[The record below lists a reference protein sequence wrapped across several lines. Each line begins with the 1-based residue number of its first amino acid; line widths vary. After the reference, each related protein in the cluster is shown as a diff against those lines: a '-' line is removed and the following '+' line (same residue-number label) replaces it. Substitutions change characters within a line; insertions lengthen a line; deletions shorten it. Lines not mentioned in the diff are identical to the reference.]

1 MNKFFR
7 LVSMFAIAGV
17 TFAYTS
23 CTDYSEDINKVDNRV
38 DNVEGRLTTVE
49 GQVKNLETT
58 TTQLKD
64 AQAKT
69 AAAVTTLETTL
80 KELQT
85 KHDKDIKDL
94 QKAYADA
101 DAALKTEIQGK
112 IDALE
117 KAHNDEVKKINAAIK
132 ALQDDVTAL
141 QEKAAA
147 VEALLPTL
155 ATKKELEEA
164 SKKTAD
170 AIAEVNKT
178 IGALQGDLEIA
189 QKNITALQGKVTTL
203 EEDVAGLKTAVENAQ
218 KAADDA
224 QTAADKAQDTA
235 DKALGEI
242 DALKK
247 ALGAYAKEGALESKI
262 AALEKMDSTLQADKF
277 DTEKFG
283 TYFAKELK
291 DVIGAYAEKGAL
303 EAKLDALDGKD
314 EDLQDQINK
323 LDAKVEQ
330 YNTALNERITE
341 LDEKVEQYNTELNAR
356 IDAVLGIIAGRLSSI
371 AFIPQYYVDGV
382 PAILFETIAYDPM
395 DGDKAG
401 EDKAPVY
408 HACSTSVG
416 NHQVRNTSYYANLYS
431 SFTSA
436 AATAKYRLNPR
447 SIDFASYVGGFSF
460 VGEKADYVHTRA
472 VAPAA
477 PVSIYGTPTCDPET
491 GYASFTVVKNEKIN
505 TDTNYDKN
513 LDVIALKA
521 VLPETVLTDKEIAE
535 KAPVEVYSEYVH
547 VNEVA
552 ITASD
557 VRIADDAKLQNK
569 DIATGYAYAG
579 GEATLDNKHEYKIK
593 VSDAQAQ
600 APVYKMPYNK
610 PFDLSKLV
618 NTCVNVEV
626 DDHCDF
632 TSIDHKV
639 LDLNKYGLHYRYSV
653 AKTEYKLDGDQTQTD
668 QQTIIKNVNDEEYST
683 DGLFEVITRE
693 SNPGVGYNQEAI
705 GRTPIVRI
713 DLMHGDEI
721 VTHAFVKLLITVVK
735 SDVDFTVEAE
745 ETTKEL
751 ICDLKVN
758 RVIGVEILRE
768 AVYGRLNINHV
779 EFWNNYTEYD
789 EQGKLNAYVK
799 KDCKVVDFPV
809 PYLRDGDAGD
819 GKLTKDVV
827 WDFGYDDIVNLGL
840 IGDGKF
846 EGYLVLTNKID
857 AASALPTHI
866 TFHFV
871 VYITLQDPNI
881 DPQPKPIYWE
891 KDKDGKPYAIYA
903 NVNWP
908 TSVDD
913 VAENCWF
920 NTPIQYQPWLTPG
933 LDPTKVADPYCHQ
946 ETSFAITSLSIYKG
960 QKDVKYTGEEMGIK
974 LTTFKYETGAEELS
988 IALDKTNADIKE
1000 ALNTNNLYA
1009 TVTWTA
1015 IAETGDTKVLKTF
1028 LVHFIRPLTLNM
1040 PENQS
1045 VKDAVTGGDVIEF
1058 DHKGLL
1064 VDWRGELVYGPTT
1077 KDVTLTD
1084 YFWKKTCNGHSVVL
1098 PGHYEVL
1105 SQAYFK
1111 LYADKVEVPATEAYY
1126 SYSYQLLEDAAVWE
1140 WFKNAPSFDGNQI
1153 QTEVDWRGRVYY
1165 EDLSG
1170 KKHYRPE
1177 LNMVAKEVITGNGKT
1192 LNEAKAN
1199 ARKQVEALDIM
1210 EEYGPMGKHYFH
1222 YLDAA
1227 SNYSCGRSSTD
1238 LGGKLEKAGTAGYVY
1253 YVYTLDYRPAEL
1265 RWIEPSIYTPEEG
1278 AMCNPKPGMND
1289 PAITEVGGIEKLTEG
1304 FTVGCWTWTRFEKP
1318 DTVTEAGQYWDFY
1331 GPMPQDGLVSLDLE
1345 GVKTSLKDGKHV
1357 DGHQTGVLPSG
1368 VTLRQIGNALRY
1380 ENVQSPI
1387 TEAYYLYIP
1396 ASWTYGWGTLK
1407 ATYVVKVNP
1416 TI

>member
-1 MNKFFR
+1 
-7 LVSMFAIAGV
+7 MFAIAGV

-49 GQVKNLETT
+49 GQVKNLETA

-69 AAAVTTLETTL
+69 DAAVKTLETTL

-85 KHDKDIKDL
+85 KHDKDIADL

-112 IDALE
+112 IDALT
-117 KAHNDEVKKINAAIK
+117 KTHS
-132 ALQDDVTAL
+132 DDVKNINSDIDALRKDVTTL
-141 QEKAAA
+141 QEKAAD
-147 VEALLPTL
+147 VDALIPTL
-155 ATKKELEEA
+155 ATKNDLKEV
-164 SKKTAD
+164 SNKTAE
-170 AIAEVNKT
+170 AIAEINKT
-178 IGALQGDLEIA
+178 IGALQGNLETA
-189 QKNITALQGKVTTL
+189 QKAIAALEGRVSTL
-203 EEDVAGLKTAVENAQ
+203 EGDVAGLKTAVEKAQ
-218 KAADDA
+218 KAADAA
-224 QTAADKAQDTA
+224 QTAADKAQTDATL
-235 DKALGEI
+235 ALGNIES
-242 DALKK
+242 LKK
-247 ALGAYAKEGALESKI
+247 ALGKYADEGALESKI
-262 AALEKMDSTLQADKF
+262 TLLEKMDSTLQADKF

-283 TYFAKELK
+283 TFFAKELK

-303 EAKLDALDGKD
+303 QAKLDALDGKD

-330 YNTALNERITE
+330 YNTALNDRITE

-401 EDKAPVY
+401 EDKAPAY

-416 NHQVRNTSYYANLYS
+416 NHQVLNTSYYANLYS

-472 VAPAA
+472 VAPEA
-477 PVSIYGTPTCDPET
+477 PVSITGSAFDQAT
-491 GYASFTVVKNEKIN
+491 GYASFTVVKKEKIN
-505 TDTNYDKN
+505 TDRNYDKN

-521 VLPETVLTDKEIAE
+521 VLPETVLTDKEIAK

-557 VRIADDAKLQNK
+557 VRIADDAKLQKK
-569 DIATGYAYAG
+569 DIAKGYAYAG
-579 GEATLDNKHEYKIK
+579 GEATLDNNHEYKIK
-593 VSDAQAQ
+593 VSDAQKQ

-610 PFDLSKLV
+610 KFDLSKLV
-618 NTCVNVEV
+618 NTCVNVVV
-626 DDHCDF
+626 DDHCGS
-632 TSIDHKV
+632 TSINHQV
-639 LDLNKYGLHYRYSV
+639 LDLKKYGLHYRYSV

-779 EFWNNYTEYD
+779 EFWNNYKQSD
-789 EQGKLNAYVK
+789 AYVK
-799 KDCKVVDFPV
+799 KDGEVVDFPT

-827 WDFGYDDIVNLGL
+827 WDFGYDDIVKLGL

-871 VYITLQDPNI
+871 VNITLQDPHI
-881 DPQPKPIYWE
+881 TVEPKPIYWE

-908 TSVDD
+908 KSVDD
-913 VAENCWF
+913 VAKNCWF
-920 NTPIQYQPWLTPG
+920 NTPIQFQPWLTPG
-933 LDPTKVADPYCHQ
+933 LDPTKVADPYCNQ
-946 ETSFAITSLSIYKG
+946 ETSFAITSLSIYRG
-960 QKDVKYTGEEMGIK
+960 QKNVKYTGEEMGIK
-974 LTTFKYETGAEELS
+974 LTTFKFETGAEELS

-1009 TVTWTA
+1009 TVVWTA
-1015 IAETGDTKVLKTF
+1015 TAETGDTKPLKTF

-1098 PGHYEVL
+1098 PGHYEVD
-1105 SQAYFK
+1105 SPAYFK
-1111 LYADKVEVPATEAYY
+1111 LYADKVEVPAGEAYY
-1126 SYSYQLLEDAAVWE
+1126 SYSYQLLEDPAVWE

-1153 QTEVDWRGRVYY
+1153 QTEVDLYDGRVYY
-1165 EDLSG
+1165 KDLRG

-1177 LNMVAKEVITGNGKT
+1177 LNLVAKEVITGHGKT
-1192 LNEAKAN
+1192 LNEAQAD
-1199 ARKQVEALDIM
+1199 ARKHVEALDIM
-1210 EEYGPMGKHYFH
+1210 EKYGPMGKHYFH
-1222 YLDAA
+1222 YIDAA
-1227 SNYSCGRSSTD
+1227 ANYSCGRSSKD
-1238 LGGKLEKAGTAGYVY
+1238 LGGILEKAGTAGYVY
-1253 YVYTLDYRPAEL
+1253 YVYSLDYRPAKL
-1265 RWIEPSIYTPEEG
+1265 SWIKPSIYTPEDG
-1278 AMCNPKPGMND
+1278 AMCNPQPGVND
-1289 PAITEVGGIEKLTEG
+1289 PAIIEVGGIEKLTEG
-1304 FTVGCWTWTRFEKP
+1304 FTVGCWTWTKFEKP
-1318 DTVTEAGQYWDFY
+1318 GTETEAGQYWNFY

-1345 GVKTSLKDGKHV
+1345 GVKTSLVDGKHV
-1357 DGHQTGVLPSG
+1357 DGHKTGVLPSG

>member
-1 MNKFFR
+1 
-7 LVSMFAIAGV
+7 MFAIAGV

-203 EEDVAGLKTAVENAQ
+203 EGDVAGLKTAVENAQ

-799 KDCKVVDFPV
+799 KDRKVVDFPV

>member
-23 CTDYSEDINKVDNRV
+23 CTDYSEDINKVDDRV

-49 GQVKNLETT
+49 GQVKNLETAT
-58 TTQLKD
+58 ADLKK
-64 AQAKT
+64 AQAET
-69 AAAVTTLETTL
+69 DAAVKTLETTL

-85 KHDKDIKDL
+85 KHDKDIADL

-112 IDALE
+112 IDALT
-117 KAHNDEVKKINAAIK
+117 KTHNDDVKNINSAID
-132 ALQDDVTAL
+132 ALRKDVTAL
-141 QEKAAA
+141 QEKASA
-147 VEALLPTL
+147 VEALIPTL

-203 EEDVAGLKTAVENAQ
+203 EGDVAGLKTAVENAQ

-224 QTAADKAQDTA
+224 QTAADKAQSDATL
-235 DKALGEI
+235 ALGNIE
-242 DALKK
+242 ALKK
-247 ALGAYAKEGALESKI
+247 ALGKYAEEGALESKI
-262 AALEKMDSTLQADKF
+262 ALLEKMDSTLKADKF
-277 DTEKFG
+277 DTKDFG
-283 TYFAKELK
+283 TFFAKELK

-330 YNTALNERITE
+330 YNTALNDKITK

-371 AFIPQYYVDGV
+371 VFIPQYYVDGV

-395 DGDKAG
+395 DGGKAG
-401 EDKAPVY
+401 EDKAPAY

-416 NHQVRNTSYYANLYS
+416 NHQVLNTSYYANLYS

-436 AATAKYRLNPR
+436 VATAKYRLNPR

-477 PVSIYGTPTCDPET
+477 PVSIFGTPTCDPET

-505 TDTNYDKN
+505 TDKNYDKN

-552 ITASD
+552 ITARD
-557 VRIADDAKLQNK
+557 VRIGDDAKLQKK
-569 DIATGYAYAG
+569 DIAKGYAYAG
-579 GEATLDNKHEYKIK
+579 GEATLDNNHEYKIK

-618 NTCVNVEV
+618 NTCVNVVV
-626 DDHCDF
+626 DDHCGS
-632 TSIDHKV
+632 TSINHQV

-735 SDVDFTVEAE
+735 SDVDFDVEAE

-758 RVIGVEILRE
+758 SVIGVEILRE

-799 KDCKVVDFPV
+799 KDGKVVDFPV

-827 WDFGYDDIVNLGL
+827 WDFGYDDIVKLGL

-871 VYITLQDPNI
+871 VNITLQDPHI
-881 DPQPKPIYWE
+881 TVEPKPIYWE
-891 KDKDGKPYAIYA
+891 KDEDGNPYAIQA

-908 TSVDD
+908 KSVDD

-920 NTPIQYQPWLTPG
+920 NTPIQFQPWLTPG
-933 LDPTKVADPYCHQ
+933 LDPTKVADSYCHQ

-960 QKDVKYTGEEMGIK
+960 QENVKYTGEEMGIK
-974 LTTFKYETGAEELS
+974 LTTFKYETGVEELS

-1058 DHKGLL
+1058 GHKGLL

-1084 YFWKKTCNGHSVVL
+1084 YFWKKTCNGHKVVL

-1111 LYADKVEVPATEAYY
+1111 LYADKVEVPAGEAYY

-1140 WFKNAPSFDGNQI
+1140 WFKNAPSFEGNQI
-1153 QTEVDWRGRVYY
+1153 ETYQDWDGSVYY
-1165 EDLSG
+1165 IDAIG
-1170 KKHYRPE
+1170 KRRYRPQVN
-1177 LNMVAKEVITGNGKT
+1177 LVAKEVITGYGAT
-1192 LNEAKAN
+1192 LNEAKAA
-1199 ARKQVEALDIM
+1199 ARKLVEALDIT
-1210 EEYGPMGKHYFH
+1210 EFGPMGKHYFH

-1227 SNYSCGRSSTD
+1227 NNYACGRSSKD

-1253 YVYTLDYRPAEL
+1253 YVYSLDYRPAEL
-1265 RWIEPSIYTPEEG
+1265 RWIEPGIYTPEEG
-1278 AMCNPKPGMND
+1278 KMCNPKPGMND
-1289 PAITEVGGIEKLTEG
+1289 PAIIEVGGIEKLTEG
-1304 FTVGCWTWTRFEKP
+1304 YTVGCWTWTKFEKP

-1331 GPMPQDGLVSLDLE
+1331 GPMPQDGLVSLDLK

-1357 DGHQTGVLPSG
+1357 DGHKTGVLPSG
-1368 VTLRQIGNALRY
+1368 VTLKQIGNALRY

>member
-85 KHDKDIKDL
+85 KHDKDIADL
-94 QKAYADA
+94 QKAYAAA

-112 IDALE
+112 IDALT
-117 KAHNDEVKKINAAIK
+117 KTHSDDVKNINAAIK
-132 ALQDDVTAL
+132 ALQADVTAL
-141 QEKAAA
+141 QEKAAE
-147 VEALLPTL
+147 VEKLIPTL
-155 ATKKELEEA
+155 ATKKDLEEA
-164 SKKTAD
+164 SKKTAEE
-170 AIAEVNKT
+170 IAKVNET
-178 IGALQGDLEIA
+178 IGALQGNLEIA

-203 EEDVAGLKTAVENAQ
+203 EGDVAGLKTAVENAQ

-303 EAKLDALDGKD
+303 QAKLEALDGKD
-314 EDLQDQINK
+314 EDLQDQITK
-323 LDAKVEQ
+323 LDEKLDKAVED
-330 YNTALNERITE
+330 LNDKITK

-395 DGDKAG
+395 DGGKAG
-401 EDKAPVY
+401 EDKAPAY

-416 NHQVRNTSYYANLYS
+416 NHQVLNTSYYANLYS

-472 VAPAA
+472 VAPEA
-477 PVSIYGTPTCDPET
+477 PVSIFGTPTCDPKT
-491 GYASFTVVKNEKIN
+491 GYASFTVVKKEKIN
-505 TDTNYDKN
+505 TDKNYDKN

-557 VRIADDAKLQNK
+557 VRIADDAKLQKK
-569 DIATGYAYAG
+569 DIAKGYAYAG
-579 GEATLDNKHEYKIK
+579 GEATLDNNHEYKIK
-593 VSDAQAQ
+593 VSDAKAQ

-610 PFDLSKLV
+610 QFDLSKLV
-618 NTCVNVEV
+618 NTCVNVVV
-626 DDHCDF
+626 DDHCGS
-632 TSIDHKV
+632 TSINHQV

-653 AKTEYKLDGDQTQTD
+653 AKTEYELDGDETKTN

-735 SDVDFTVEAE
+735 SDVDFDVEAE

-779 EFWNNYTEYD
+779 EFWNNY
-789 EQGKLNAYVK
+789 EQSDAYVK
-799 KDCKVVDFPV
+799 KDGEVVDFPV

-827 WDFGYDDIVNLGL
+827 WDFDYDDIVNLGL

-891 KDKDGKPYAIYA
+891 KDKDGNPYAIQA

-908 TSVDD
+908 KSVDD

-920 NTPIQYQPWLTPG
+920 NTPIQFQPWLTPG

-960 QKDVKYTGEEMGIK
+960 QKNVTYTGEEMGIK
-974 LTTFKYETGAEELS
+974 LTTFKFETGAEELS

-1015 IAETGDTKVLKTF
+1015 IAETGDTKPLKTF

-1040 PENQS
+1040 PEENQS

-1064 VDWRGELVYGPTT
+1064 VDWRRELVYGPTT

-1111 LYADKVEVPATEAYY
+1111 LYADKVEVPAGEAYY

-1140 WFKNAPSFDGNQI
+1140 WFKNAPSFEGNQI
-1153 QTEVDWRGRVYY
+1153 QTYVDSYGVYY
-1165 EDLSG
+1165 EDNLG
-1170 KKHYRPE
+1170 KRQYRPE
-1177 LNMVAKEVITGNGKT
+1177 LNLVAKEIITGYGKT
-1192 LNEAKAN
+1192 LNEAKAR
-1199 ARKQVEALDIM
+1199 ARQQVEALDVM
-1210 EEYGPMGKHYFH
+1210 EEWGPMGKHYFH

-1227 SNYSCGRSSTD
+1227 DNYSCGRSSKD

-1253 YVYTLDYRPAEL
+1253 YVYSLDYRPAEL
-1265 RWIEPSIYTPEEG
+1265 RWIEPSIYTPEDG

-1304 FTVGCWTWTRFEKP
+1304 FTVGCWTWTKFEKP
-1318 DTVTEAGQYWDFY
+1318 GTEIEAGQYWDFY

-1357 DGHQTGVLPSG
+1357 DGHKTGVLPSG

>member
-203 EEDVAGLKTAVENAQ
+203 EGDVAGLKTAVENAQ

-799 KDCKVVDFPV
+799 KDRKVVDFPV

>member
-1 MNKFFR
+1 
-7 LVSMFAIAGV
+7 MFAIAGV

-49 GQVKNLETT
+49 GQVKNLEAT

-799 KDCKVVDFPV
+799 KDRKVVDFPV

>member
-69 AAAVTTLETTL
+69 DAAVKTLETTL

-85 KHDKDIKDL
+85 KHDKDIADL

-112 IDALE
+112 IDALT
-117 KAHNDEVKKINAAIK
+117 KTHSDDVKNINSAID
-132 ALQDDVTAL
+132 ALRKDVTAL
-141 QEKAAA
+141 QEKASA
-147 VEALLPTL
+147 VEALIPTL

-170 AIAEVNKT
+170 AIAEINKT

-189 QKNITALQGKVTTL
+189 QKNITALQGQVTTL
-203 EEDVAGLKTAVENAQ
+203 EGDVAGLKTAVEKAQ
-218 KAADDA
+218 KAADNA
-224 QTAADKAQDTA
+224 QTAADKAQTDATL
-235 DKALGEI
+235 ALGNIES
-242 DALKK
+242 LKK
-247 ALGAYAKEGALESKI
+247 ALGKYAEEGALESKI
-262 AALEKMDSTLQADKF
+262 ALLEKMDSTLQADKF

-283 TYFAKELK
+283 TFFAKELK

-303 EAKLDALDGKD
+303 EAKLEALDGKD

-341 LDEKVEQYNTELNAR
+341 LDEKVEQYNTELNER

-395 DGDKAG
+395 DGGKAG
-401 EDKAPVY
+401 EDKAPAY

-416 NHQVRNTSYYANLYS
+416 NHQVLNTSYYANLYS

-472 VAPAA
+472 VAPEA
-477 PVSIYGTPTCDPET
+477 PVSITGSDFDQAT
-491 GYASFTVVKNEKIN
+491 GYASFTVVKKEKIN
-505 TDTNYDKN
+505 TDMNFDKN

-569 DIATGYAYAG
+569 DIAKGYAYAG
-579 GEATLDNKHEYKIK
+579 GEATLDNRHEYKIT

-610 PFDLSKLV
+610 QFDLSKLV

-626 DDHCDF
+626 NDHCGS
-632 TSIDHKV
+632 TSINHKV

-799 KDCKVVDFPV
+799 KDGEVVDFPV
-809 PYLRDGDAGD
+809 PHLRNGDAGD

-827 WDFGYDDIVNLGL
+827 WDFGYDDIVKLGL
-840 IGDGKF
+840 IGDGRF

-871 VYITLQDPNI
+871 VNITLQDPHI
-881 DPQPKPIYWE
+881 TVEPKPIYWE
-891 KDKDGKPYAIYA
+891 KDEDGNPYAIQA

-908 TSVDD
+908 NSVNDED
-913 VAENCWF
+913 ENCWF
-920 NTPIQYQPWLTPG
+920 NTPIQFQPWLTPG
-933 LDPTKVADPYCHQ
+933 LDPTEVADPYCNQ
-946 ETSFAITSLSIYKG
+946 ETSFAITSLSIYRG
-960 QKDVKYTGEEMGIK
+960 QNKVKYTGKEMGIY
-974 LTTFKYETGAEELS
+974 LTTFKFENGAEELS

-1009 TVTWTA
+1009 TVVWTA
-1015 IAETGDTKVLKTF
+1015 TAKTGDTKPLKTF

-1064 VDWRGELVYGPTT
+1064 VDWRGELVYGLTT

-1098 PGHYEVL
+1098 PGHYEVD
-1105 SQAYFK
+1105 SPAYFK
-1111 LYADKVEVPATEAYY
+1111 LNADKVEVPAGEAYY
-1126 SYSYQLLEDAAVWE
+1126 SYSYQLLESAAVWE

-1153 QTEVDWRGRVYY
+1153 QTY
-1165 EDLSG
+1165 EDLKGVYYYDNLG
-1170 KKHYRPE
+1170 KPQYRPE
-1177 LNMVAKEVITGNGKT
+1177 LNFVAKEVITGYGAT
-1192 LNEAKAN
+1192 MNEAKAN
-1199 ARKQVEALDIM
+1199 AREQVEALDIM
-1210 EEYGPMGKHYFH
+1210 EKYGPMGKHYFH
-1222 YLDAA
+1222 YIDAA
-1227 SNYSCGRSSTD
+1227 ANYSCGRSSKD

-1253 YVYTLDYRPAEL
+1253 YVYSLDYRPAEL
-1265 RWIEPSIYTPEEG
+1265 SWIEPSIYTPEDG

-1304 FTVGCWTWTRFEKP
+1304 FTVGCWTWTKFEKP
-1318 DTVTEAGQYWDFY
+1318 GTETEAGQYWNFY

-1345 GVKTSLKDGKHV
+1345 GVKTSLVDGKHV
-1357 DGHQTGVLPSG
+1357 DGHKTGVLPSG
-1368 VTLRQIGNALRY
+1368 VTLRQEGNALRY
-1380 ENVQSPI
+1380 INVMSPI

>member
-38 DNVEGRLTTVE
+38 DNVEGRLSTVE
-49 GQVKNLETT
+49 GQVKNLVTAT
-58 TTQLKD
+58 DDLKN

-85 KHDKDIKDL
+85 KHDKDVERIEGITDALRKDVTTL
-94 QKAYADA
+94 QKKAD
-101 DAALKTEIQGK
+101 E
-112 IDALE
+112 
-117 KAHNDEVKKINAAIK
+117 
-132 ALQDDVTAL
+132 
-141 QEKAAA
+141 
-147 VEALLPTL
+147 VEALIPTL
-155 ATKKELEEA
+155 ATKKDLEEV
-164 SKKTAD
+164 SNKTAE
-170 AIAEVNKT
+170 AIAEINKT
-178 IGALQGDLEIA
+178 IGTLQGNLETA
-189 QKNITALQGKVTTL
+189 QKAIAALEGRVSTL
-203 EEDVAGLKTAVENAQ
+203 EGDVAGLKTAVEKAQ

-224 QTAADKAQDTA
+224 QTAADKAQSDATL
-235 DKALGEI
+235 ALGNIE
-242 DALKK
+242 ALKK
-247 ALGAYAKEGALESKI
+247 ALGKYAEVGALESKI

-472 VAPAA
+472 VAPEA
-477 PVSIYGTPTCDPET
+477 PVSITGSDFDQAT
-491 GYASFTVVKNEKIN
+491 GYASFTVVKKEKIN
-505 TDTNYDKN
+505 TDKNFDKN

-557 VRIADDAKLQNK
+557 VRIADDAKLQKK
-569 DIATGYAYAG
+569 DIAKGYAYAG

-593 VSDAQAQ
+593 VSDAKAQ

-610 PFDLSKLV
+610 QFDLSKLV
-618 NTCVNVEV
+618 NTCVNVKV
-626 DDHCDF
+626 DDHCGS
-632 TSIDHKV
+632 TSIDHKI

-653 AKTEYKLDGDQTQTD
+653 AKTEYELDGDKTKTD
-668 QQTIIKNVNDEEYST
+668 QQTIIKNVNDQEYST

-693 SNPGVGYNQEAI
+693 SKPDVEYNQEAI

-745 ETTKEL
+745 ETTKKL
-751 ICDLKVN
+751 ICNLDVE
-758 RVIGVEILRE
+758 RTIGVETLRE

-779 EFWNNYTEYD
+779 EFWNNY
-789 EQGKLNAYVK
+789 EQSDAYVN
-799 KDCKVVDFPV
+799 KDGEKVDFPV
-809 PYLRDGDAGD
+809 PFLREGTESD

-827 WDFGYDDIVNLGL
+827 WKFGYEDVVKLGL
-840 IGDGKF
+840 IGEGKF

-857 AASALPTHI
+857 AASALPTRI

-871 VYITLQDPNI
+871 VNITLQDPNI

-908 TSVDD
+908 KSVDD

-920 NTPIQYQPWLTPG
+920 NTPIQFQPWLTPG
-933 LDPTKVADPYCHQ
+933 LDPTKVADPYCNQ

-974 LTTFKYETGAEELS
+974 LTTFKYETGVEELS

-1009 TVTWTA
+1009 TVVWTA
-1015 IAETGDTKVLKTF
+1015 TAETGDTKPLKTF

-1058 DHKGLL
+1058 GHKGLL

-1111 LYADKVEVPATEAYY
+1111 LYADKVEVPAGEAYY
-1126 SYSYQLLEDAAVWE
+1126 SYSYQLLEDDAVWE
-1140 WFKNAPSFDGNQI
+1140 WFKNAPSFEGNQI
-1153 QTEVDWRGRVYY
+1153 QTSQDEIGVYY
-1165 EDLSG
+1165 EDEIG
-1170 KKHYRPE
+1170 KRIYRPE
-1177 LNMVAKEVITGNGKT
+1177 VNFVAKEVITGYGAT
-1192 LNEAKAN
+1192 MNEAKAN
-1199 ARKQVEALDIM
+1199 ARKQVEALDLT
-1210 EEYGPMGKHYFH
+1210 EYGPMGKHYFH
-1222 YLDAA
+1222 DAA
-1227 SNYSCGRSSTD
+1227 DNYSCGRSSKD
-1238 LGGKLEKAGTAGYVY
+1238 LGAKLEKAGTAGYVY
-1253 YVYTLDYRPAEL
+1253 YVYSLDYRPAEL
-1265 RWIEPSIYTPEEG
+1265 RWIEPSIYTPEDG
-1278 AMCNPKPGMND
+1278 AMCNPQPGVND
-1289 PAITEVGGIEKLTEG
+1289 PAIIEVGGIEKLTEG
-1304 FTVGCWTWTRFEKP
+1304 FTVGCWTWTKFEKP
-1318 DTVTEAGQYWDFY
+1318 GTETGAGQYWDFY
-1331 GPMPQDGLVSLDLE
+1331 GPMPQDGLVSLDLK

-1357 DGHQTGVLPSG
+1357 DGHKTGVLPSG
-1368 VTLRQIGNALRY
+1368 VTIRQEGNALRY
-1380 ENVQSPI
+1380 INVQSPI
-1387 TEAYYLYIP
+1387 TEPYYLYIP

-1407 ATYVVKVNP
+1407 ATYEVKVNP

>member
-49 GQVKNLETT
+49 GQVKNLETA

-69 AAAVTTLETTL
+69 DAAVKTLETTL

-85 KHDKDIKDL
+85 KHDKDIADL

-112 IDALE
+112 IDALT
-117 KAHNDEVKKINAAIK
+117 KTHNDDVKNINSAID
-132 ALQDDVTAL
+132 ALRKDVTAL
-141 QEKAAA
+141 QEKASA
-147 VEALLPTL
+147 VEALIPTL

-203 EEDVAGLKTAVENAQ
+203 EGDVAGLKTAVENAQ

-283 TYFAKELK
+283 TYFAKELE
-291 DVIGAYAEKGAL
+291 DVIGAYAKKGAL
-303 EAKLDALDGKD
+303 QTKLEALDGKD

-395 DGDKAG
+395 DGGKAG
-401 EDKAPVY
+401 EDKVPAY

-416 NHQVRNTSYYANLYS
+416 NHQVLNTSYYANLYS

-436 AATAKYRLNPR
+436 VATAKYRLNPR

-477 PVSIYGTPTCDPET
+477 PVSIVGTPTCDPTT

-579 GEATLDNKHEYKIK
+579 GEATLDNNHEYKIK

-618 NTCVNVEV
+618 NTCVNVVV
-626 DDHCDF
+626 DDHCGS
-632 TSIDHKV
+632 TSINHQV
-639 LDLNKYGLHYRYSV
+639 LDLKKYGLHYRYSV

-779 EFWNNYTEYD
+779 EFWNNYKKSD
-789 EQGKLNAYVK
+789 AYVK
-799 KDCKVVDFPV
+799 KDGEVVDFPV

-827 WDFGYDDIVNLGL
+827 WDFDYDHIVNLGL

-871 VYITLQDPNI
+871 VNITLQDPHI
-881 DPQPKPIYWE
+881 TVEPKPIYWE
-891 KDKDGKPYAIYA
+891 KDEDGNPHAIQA

-908 TSVDD
+908 KSVDD

-920 NTPIQYQPWLTPG
+920 NTPIQFQPWLTPG

-946 ETSFAITSLSIYKG
+946 KTSFAITSLSIYKG
-960 QKDVKYTGEEMGIK
+960 QKNVKYTGEEMGIK
-974 LTTFKYETGAEELS
+974 LTTFKFETGAEELS

-1009 TVTWTA
+1009 TVVWTA
-1015 IAETGDTKVLKTF
+1015 TAETGDTRTLKTF

-1064 VDWRGELVYGPTT
+1064 VDWRGEPVYGPTT

-1084 YFWKKTCNGHSVVL
+1084 YFWKKTCNGHKVVL
-1098 PGHYEVL
+1098 PGHYQVD

-1111 LYADKVEVPATEAYY
+1111 LNADKVEVPAGEAYY

-1153 QTEVDWRGRVYY
+1153 QTEVDWYGVYY
-1165 EDLSG
+1165 EDQNG
-1170 KKHYRPE
+1170 KHYRPE
-1177 LNMVAKEVITGNGKT
+1177 LNLVAKEVITGYGKN

-1199 ARKQVEALDIM
+1199 ARSQVEALDTTTF
-1210 EEYGPMGKHYFH
+1210 GPMGKHYFH

-1227 SNYSCGRSSTD
+1227 NNYSCGRSSKD

-1253 YVYTLDYRPAEL
+1253 YVYSLDYRPAEL
-1265 RWIEPSIYTPEEG
+1265 SWIEPSIYTPEDG

-1304 FTVGCWTWTRFEKP
+1304 FTVGCWTWTKFEKP
-1318 DTVTEAGQYWDFY
+1318 GTEAGQYWNFY

-1345 GVKTSLKDGKHV
+1345 GVKTSLVDGKHV
-1357 DGHQTGVLPSG
+1357 DGHKTGVLPSG

>member
-69 AAAVTTLETTL
+69 DAAVKTLETTL

-85 KHDKDIKDL
+85 KHDKDIADL

-112 IDALE
+112 IDALT
-117 KAHNDEVKKINAAIK
+117 KTHSDDVKNINAAIK
-132 ALQDDVTAL
+132 ALQADVKAL
-141 QEKAAA
+141 QDKASA
-147 VEALLPTL
+147 VEALIPTL

-314 EDLQDQINK
+314 EDLQDQITK

-330 YNTALNERITE
+330 YNKALNERITK
-341 LDEKVEQYNTELNAR
+341 LDEKVEQYNKALNER

-395 DGDKAG
+395 DGGKDG
-401 EDKAPVY
+401 EDKAPAY

-416 NHQVRNTSYYANLYS
+416 NHQVLNTSYYANLYS

-472 VAPAA
+472 VAPEA
-477 PVSIYGTPTCDPET
+477 PVSITGSAFDQAT

-505 TDTNYDKN
+505 TDKNYDKN

-557 VRIADDAKLQNK
+557 VRIADDAKLQKK

-610 PFDLSKLV
+610 KFDLSKLV
-618 NTCVNVEV
+618 NTCVNVVV
-626 DDHCDF
+626 DDHCGS
-632 TSIDHKV
+632 TSINHQV

-735 SDVDFTVEAE
+735 SDVDFDVEAE

-779 EFWNNYTEYD
+779 EFWNNY
-789 EQGKLNAYVK
+789 EQSDAYVK
-799 KDCKVVDFPV
+799 KDGEVVDFPV

-827 WDFGYDDIVNLGL
+827 WDFDYDDIVNLGL

-891 KDKDGKPYAIYA
+891 KDKDGNPYAIQA

-908 TSVDD
+908 KSVDD

-1040 PENQS
+1040 PGNQS

-1111 LYADKVEVPATEAYY
+1111 LYADKVEVPAGEAYY

-1153 QTEVDWRGRVYY
+1153 QTYEDWNGVYY
-1165 EDLSG
+1165 EDNLG
-1170 KKHYRPE
+1170 KRQYRPE
-1177 LNMVAKEVITGNGKT
+1177 LNLVAKEIITGYGKT
-1192 LNEAKAN
+1192 VNEAKAQ
-1199 ARKQVEALDIM
+1199 ARKQVEALDVT
-1210 EEYGPMGKHYFH
+1210 EKGPMGKHYFH

-1227 SNYSCGRSSTD
+1227 DNYSCGRSSKD

-1304 FTVGCWTWTRFEKP
+1304 FTVGCWTWTKFEKP
-1318 DTVTEAGQYWDFY
+1318 GTVTEAGQYWNFY

>member
-799 KDCKVVDFPV
+799 KDRKVVDFPV

-827 WDFGYDDIVNLGL
+827 WDFGYDDIVKLGL

-871 VYITLQDPNI
+871 VNITLQDPHI
-881 DPQPKPIYWE
+881 TVEPKPIYWE
-891 KDKDGKPYAIYA
+891 KDEDGNPYAIQA

-908 TSVDD
+908 NSVNDE
-913 VAENCWF
+913 AENCWF
-920 NTPIQYQPWLTPG
+920 NTPIQFQPWLTPG
-933 LDPTKVADPYCHQ
+933 LDPTKVADPYCNQ

-960 QKDVKYTGEEMGIK
+960 QKNVKYTGKEMGIY
-974 LTTFKYETGAEELS
+974 LTTFKFENGAEELS

-1009 TVTWTA
+1009 TVVWTA
-1015 IAETGDTKVLKTF
+1015 TAETGDTRTLKTF

-1111 LYADKVEVPATEAYY
+1111 LYADKVEVPASEAYY

-1153 QTEVDWRGRVYY
+1153 QTYEDEYGVYY
-1165 EDLSG
+1165 EDELT
-1170 KKHYRPE
+1170 KRHYRPE
-1177 LNMVAKEVITGNGKT
+1177 INFVAKEVITGYGAT
-1192 LNEAKAN
+1192 MNEAKAN
-1199 ARKQVEALDIM
+1199 ARNQVEALDVT
-1210 EEYGPMGKHYFH
+1210 EEFGPMGKHYFH
-1222 YLDAA
+1222 YLDEAD
-1227 SNYSCGRSSTD
+1227 NYSCGRSSKD

-1253 YVYTLDYRPAEL
+1253 YVYSLDYRPAEL

-1278 AMCNPKPGMND
+1278 KMCNPKPGMND
-1289 PAITEVGGIEKLTEG
+1289 PAIIEVGGIEKLTEG
-1304 FTVGCWTWTRFEKP
+1304 FTVGCWTWTKFEMP
-1318 DTVTEAGQYWDFY
+1318 ETEDGQYWDFY
-1331 GPMPQDGLVSLDLE
+1331 GPMPQDGLVSLDLK

-1357 DGHQTGVLPSG
+1357 DGHKTGVLPSG
-1368 VTLRQIGNALRY
+1368 VTIRQEGNALRY
-1380 ENVQSPI
+1380 INVQSPI

>member
-38 DNVEGRLTTVE
+38 DNVEGRLTKVE
-49 GQVKNLETT
+49 DQVKNLETT

-85 KHDKDIKDL
+85 KHDKDVERIEGITDALRKDVTTL
-94 QKAYADA
+94 QK
-101 DAALKTEIQGK
+101 
-112 IDALE
+112 
-117 KAHNDEVKKINAAIK
+117 KADEV
-132 ALQDDVTAL
+132 
-141 QEKAAA
+141 EK
-147 VEALLPTL
+147 LIPTL
-155 ATKKELEEA
+155 ATKKDLEEV
-164 SKKTAD
+164 SNKTAE
-170 AIAEVNKT
+170 AIAEINKT
-178 IGALQGDLEIA
+178 LGALQGNLETA
-189 QKNITALQGKVTTL
+189 QKAIAALEGRVSTL
-203 EEDVAGLKTAVENAQ
+203 EGDVAGLKTAVEKAQ
-218 KAADDA
+218 KAADAA
-224 QTAADKAQDTA
+224 QTAADKAQSDATL
-235 DKALGEI
+235 ALGNIE
-242 DALKK
+242 ALKK
-247 ALGAYAKEGALESKI
+247 ALGKYAEVGALESKI

-401 EDKAPVY
+401 EDKAPAY

-416 NHQVRNTSYYANLYS
+416 NHQVLNTSYYANLYS

-472 VAPAA
+472 VAPEA
-477 PVSIYGTPTCDPET
+477 PVSIVGTPTCDPN

-505 TDTNYDKN
+505 TDKNYDKN

-557 VRIADDAKLQNK
+557 VRIADDAKLQKK
-569 DIATGYAYAG
+569 DIAKGYAYAG
-579 GEATLDNKHEYKIK
+579 GEATLDNNHEYKIK
-593 VSDAQAQ
+593 VSDAKAQ

-610 PFDLSKLV
+610 KFDLSKLV
-618 NTCVNVEV
+618 NTCVNVVV
-626 DDHCDF
+626 DDHCGS
-632 TSIDHKV
+632 TSIKHEV

-653 AKTEYKLDGDQTQTD
+653 AKTEYELDGDDTKTN

-713 DLMHGDEI
+713 DLMHGNEI

-735 SDVDFTVEAE
+735 SDVDFDVEAE
-745 ETTKEL
+745 ETTEEL

-779 EFWNNYTEYD
+779 EFWNNY
-789 EQGKLNAYVK
+789 EQSEAYVK
-799 KDCKVVDFPV
+799 KDGEVVDFPV

-827 WDFGYDDIVNLGL
+827 WDFDYDDIVNLGL
-840 IGDGKF
+840 IGDGRF

-871 VYITLQDPNI
+871 VNITLQDPHI
-881 DPQPKPIYWE
+881 TVEPKPIYWE
-891 KDKDGKPYAIYA
+891 KDEDGNPYAIQA

-908 TSVDD
+908 NSVNDE
-913 VAENCWF
+913 AENCWF
-920 NTPIQYQPWLTPG
+920 NTPIQFQPWLTPG

-960 QKDVKYTGEEMGIK
+960 QKNVKYTGKEMGIY
-974 LTTFKYETGAEELS
+974 LTTFKFENGAEELS

-1009 TVTWTA
+1009 TVVWTA
-1015 IAETGDTKVLKTF
+1015 TAETGDTRTLKTF

-1098 PGHYEVL
+1098 HGHYEVL

-1111 LYADKVEVPATEAYY
+1111 LYADKVEVPASEAYY

-1153 QTEVDWRGRVYY
+1153 QTYEDEYGVYY
-1165 EDLSG
+1165 EDELT
-1170 KKHYRPE
+1170 KRHYRPE
-1177 LNMVAKEVITGNGKT
+1177 INFVAKEVITGYGAT
-1192 LNEAKAN
+1192 MNEAKAN
-1199 ARKQVEALDIM
+1199 ARKQVEALDVT
-1210 EEYGPMGKHYFH
+1210 EKGPMGKHYFH
-1222 YLDAA
+1222 HLDEAD
-1227 SNYSCGRSSTD
+1227 NYSCGRSSKD

-1253 YVYTLDYRPAEL
+1253 YVYSLDYRPAKL

-1278 AMCNPKPGMND
+1278 KMCNPKPGMND
-1289 PAITEVGGIEKLTEG
+1289 PAIIEVGGIEKLTEG
-1304 FTVGCWTWTRFEKP
+1304 FTVGCWTWTKFEMP
-1318 DTVTEAGQYWDFY
+1318 GTETEAGQYWDFY
-1331 GPMPQDGLVSLDLE
+1331 GPMPQDGLVSLDLK

-1357 DGHQTGVLPSG
+1357 DGHKTGVLPSG
-1368 VTLRQIGNALRY
+1368 VTLRQEGNALRY
-1380 ENVQSPI
+1380 INVQSPI

>member
-49 GQVKNLETT
+49 GQVKNLETA

-69 AAAVTTLETTL
+69 DAAVKTLETTL

-85 KHDKDIKDL
+85 RHDKDIADL

-112 IDALE
+112 IDALT
-117 KAHNDEVKKINAAIK
+117 KTHNDDVKNINSAID
-132 ALQDDVTAL
+132 ALRKDVTAL
-141 QEKAAA
+141 QEKASA
-147 VEALLPTL
+147 VEALIPTL

-203 EEDVAGLKTAVENAQ
+203 EGDVAGLKTAVENAQ

-283 TYFAKELK
+283 TYFAKELE
-291 DVIGAYAEKGAL
+291 DVIGAYAKKGAL
-303 EAKLDALDGKD
+303 QTKLEALDGKD

-395 DGDKAG
+395 DGGKAG
-401 EDKAPVY
+401 EDKVPAY

-416 NHQVRNTSYYANLYS
+416 NHQVLNTSYYANLYS

-436 AATAKYRLNPR
+436 VATAKYRLNPR

-477 PVSIYGTPTCDPET
+477 PVSIVGTPTCDPTT

-579 GEATLDNKHEYKIK
+579 GEATLDNNHEYKIK

-626 DDHCDF
+626 DDHCGS

-693 SNPGVGYNQEAI
+693 SKPDVEYNQEAI

-735 SDVDFTVEAE
+735 SDVDFDVEAE

-779 EFWNNYTEYD
+779 EFWNNYEKSD
-789 EQGKLNAYVK
+789 AYVK
-799 KDCKVVDFPV
+799 KDGEVVDFPV

-827 WDFGYDDIVNLGL
+827 WDFDYDDIVNLGL

-871 VYITLQDPNI
+871 VNITLQDPHI
-881 DPQPKPIYWE
+881 TVEPKPIYWE
-891 KDKDGKPYAIYA
+891 KDEDGNPHAIQA

-908 TSVDD
+908 KSVDD

-920 NTPIQYQPWLTPG
+920 NTPIQFQPWLTPG

-946 ETSFAITSLSIYKG
+946 KTSFAITSLSIYKG
-960 QKDVKYTGEEMGIK
+960 QKNVKYTGEEMGIK
-974 LTTFKYETGAEELS
+974 LTTFKFETGAEELS

-1015 IAETGDTKVLKTF
+1015 IAETGDTKPLKTF

-1064 VDWRGELVYGPTT
+1064 VDWRGEPVYGPTT

-1084 YFWKKTCNGHSVVL
+1084 YFWKKTCNGHKVVL
-1098 PGHYEVL
+1098 PGHYQVD

-1111 LYADKVEVPATEAYY
+1111 LNADKVEVPAGEAYY

-1153 QTEVDWRGRVYY
+1153 QTEVDWYGRVYY
-1165 EDLSG
+1165 EDQNG
-1170 KKHYRPE
+1170 KHYRPE
-1177 LNMVAKEVITGNGKT
+1177 LNLVAKEVITGYGKS
-1192 LNEAKAN
+1192 LNEAKAE
-1199 ARKQVEALDIM
+1199 ARKQVEALDVT
-1210 EEYGPMGKHYFH
+1210 EKGPMGKHYFH

-1227 SNYSCGRSSTD
+1227 ANYSCGRSSKD

-1253 YVYTLDYRPAEL
+1253 YVYSLDYRPAKL
-1265 RWIEPSIYTPEEG
+1265 TWIEPSIYTPEEG
-1278 AMCNPKPGMND
+1278 KMCNPKPGMND

-1304 FTVGCWTWTRFEKP
+1304 FTVGCWTWTKFEKP
-1318 DTVTEAGQYWDFY
+1318 GTETEAGQYWNFY

-1345 GVKTSLKDGKHV
+1345 GVKTSLVDGKHV
-1357 DGHQTGVLPSG
+1357 DGHKTGVLPSG

>member
-49 GQVKNLETT
+49 GQVKNLETAT
-58 TTQLKD
+58 TELKN

-69 AAAVTTLETTL
+69 DAAVKTLETTL

-85 KHDKDIKDL
+85 KHDKDIADL

-112 IDALE
+112 IDALT
-117 KAHNDEVKKINAAIK
+117 KTHSDDVKNINAAIK
-132 ALQDDVTAL
+132 ALQADVKAL
-141 QEKAAA
+141 QDKASA
-147 VEALLPTL
+147 VEALIPTL
-155 ATKKELEEA
+155 ATKKDLEEA

-178 IGALQGDLEIA
+178 IGALQGNLEIA

-203 EEDVAGLKTAVENAQ
+203 EGDVAGLKTAVENAQ

-224 QTAADKAQDTA
+224 QTAADKAQSDATL
-235 DKALGEI
+235 ALGNI

-247 ALGAYAKEGALESKI
+247 ALGKYAEVGALESKI

-303 EAKLDALDGKD
+303 EAKLEALDGKD

-401 EDKAPVY
+401 EDKAPAY

-416 NHQVRNTSYYANLYS
+416 NHQVLNTSYYANLYS

-472 VAPAA
+472 VAPEA
-477 PVSIYGTPTCDPET
+477 PVSIVGTPTCDPN

-505 TDTNYDKN
+505 TDKNYDKN

-569 DIATGYAYAG
+569 DIAKGYAYAG

-593 VSDAQAQ
+593 VSDAKAQ

-610 PFDLSKLV
+610 QFDLSKLV
-618 NTCVNVEV
+618 NTCVNVKV
-626 DDHCDF
+626 DDHCGS
-632 TSIDHKV
+632 TSIDHKI

-653 AKTEYKLDGDQTQTD
+653 AKTEYELDGDKTKTD
-668 QQTIIKNVNDEEYST
+668 QQTIIKNVNDQEYST

-745 ETTKEL
+745 ETTKKL
-751 ICDLKVN
+751 ICNLDVE
-758 RVIGVEILRE
+758 RTIGVETLRE

-779 EFWNNYTEYD
+779 EFWNNY
-789 EQGKLNAYVK
+789 EQSDAYVN
-799 KDCKVVDFPV
+799 KDGEKVDFPV
-809 PYLRDGDAGD
+809 PFLREGTESD

-827 WDFGYDDIVNLGL
+827 WKFGYEDVVKLGL
-840 IGDGKF
+840 IGEGKF

-857 AASALPTHI
+857 AASALPTRI

-871 VYITLQDPNI
+871 VNITLQNPNI

-908 TSVDD
+908 KSVND
-913 VAENCWF
+913 VAKNCWF
-920 NTPIQYQPWLTPG
+920 NTPIQFQPWLTPG
-933 LDPTKVADPYCHQ
+933 LDPTEVADPYCNQ

-974 LTTFKYETGAEELS
+974 LTTFKYETGVEELS

-1015 IAETGDTKVLKTF
+1015 IAETGDTKPLKTF

-1058 DHKGLL
+1058 GHKGLL

-1111 LYADKVEVPATEAYY
+1111 LYADKVEVPAGEAYY
-1126 SYSYQLLEDAAVWE
+1126 SYSYQLLEDDAVWE
-1140 WFKNAPSFDGNQI
+1140 WFKNAPSFEGNQI
-1153 QTEVDWRGRVYY
+1153 QTSQDEIGVYY
-1165 EDLSG
+1165 EDEVG
-1170 KKHYRPE
+1170 KRIYRPE
-1177 LNMVAKEVITGNGKT
+1177 VNFVAKEVITGYGAT
-1192 LNEAKAN
+1192 MNEAKAN
-1199 ARKQVEALDIM
+1199 ARKQVEALDVT
-1210 EEYGPMGKHYFH
+1210 EYGPMGKHYFH
-1222 YLDAA
+1222 DAA
-1227 SNYSCGRSSTD
+1227 DNYSCGRSSKD
-1238 LGGKLEKAGTAGYVY
+1238 LGAKLEKAGTAGYVY
-1253 YVYTLDYRPAEL
+1253 YVYSLDYRPAEL
-1265 RWIEPSIYTPEEG
+1265 RWIEPSIYTPEDG
-1278 AMCNPKPGMND
+1278 AMCNPQPGVND
-1289 PAITEVGGIEKLTEG
+1289 PAIIEVGGIEKLTEG
-1304 FTVGCWTWTRFEKP
+1304 FTVGCWTWTKFEKP
-1318 DTVTEAGQYWDFY
+1318 GSETEAGQYWGFY
-1331 GPMPQDGLVSLDLE
+1331 GPMPQDGLVSLDLK

-1357 DGHQTGVLPSG
+1357 DGHKTGVLPSG

>member
-49 GQVKNLETT
+49 GQVKNLETAT
-58 TTQLKD
+58 TELKN

-69 AAAVTTLETTL
+69 DAAVKTLETTL

-85 KHDKDIKDL
+85 KHDKDIADL
-94 QKAYADA
+94 QKAYAAA

-112 IDALE
+112 IDALT
-117 KAHNDEVKKINAAIK
+117 KTHSDDVKNINAAIK
-132 ALQDDVTAL
+132 ALQADVTAL
-141 QEKAAA
+141 QEKAAE
-147 VEALLPTL
+147 VEKLIPTL
-155 ATKKELEEA
+155 ATKKDLEEA
-164 SKKTAD
+164 SKKTAEE
-170 AIAEVNKT
+170 IAKVNET
-178 IGALQGDLEIA
+178 IGALQGNLEIA

-203 EEDVAGLKTAVENAQ
+203 EGDVAGLKTAVENAQ
-218 KAADDA
+218 NAADDA

-277 DTEKFG
+277 NTKDFG
-283 TYFAKELK
+283 TFFAKELK

-395 DGDKAG
+395 DGGKAG
-401 EDKAPVY
+401 EDKAPAY

-416 NHQVRNTSYYANLYS
+416 NHQVLNTSYYANLYS

-472 VAPAA
+472 VAPEA
-477 PVSIYGTPTCDPET
+477 PVSIFGTPTCDPET

-505 TDTNYDKN
+505 TDKNYDKN

-557 VRIADDAKLQNK
+557 VRIADDAKLQKK
-569 DIATGYAYAG
+569 DIAKGYAYAG
-579 GEATLDNKHEYKIK
+579 GEATLDNNHEYKIK
-593 VSDAQAQ
+593 VSDAKAQ

-610 PFDLSKLV
+610 QFDLSKLV
-618 NTCVNVEV
+618 NTCVNVVV
-626 DDHCDF
+626 DDHCGS
-632 TSIDHKV
+632 TSINHQV

-653 AKTEYKLDGDQTQTD
+653 AKTEYELDGDETKTN

-735 SDVDFTVEAE
+735 SDVDFDVEAE

-779 EFWNNYTEYD
+779 EFWNNY
-789 EQGKLNAYVK
+789 EQSDAYVK
-799 KDCKVVDFPV
+799 KDRKVVDFPV

-827 WDFGYDDIVNLGL
+827 WDFGYDDIVKLGL

-871 VYITLQDPNI
+871 VNITLQDPHI
-881 DPQPKPIYWE
+881 TVEPKPIYWE
-891 KDKDGKPYAIYA
+891 KDEDGNPHAIQA

-908 TSVDD
+908 NSVNDE
-913 VAENCWF
+913 AENCWF
-920 NTPIQYQPWLTPG
+920 NTPIQFQPWLTPG

-960 QKDVKYTGEEMGIK
+960 QENVKYTGEEMGIK
-974 LTTFKYETGAEELS
+974 LTTFKFETGAEELS

-1015 IAETGDTKVLKTF
+1015 IAETGDTKPLKTF

-1064 VDWRGELVYGPTT
+1064 VDWRGELVYGSTT

-1111 LYADKVEVPATEAYY
+1111 LYADKVEVPAGEAYY

-1153 QTEVDWRGRVYY
+1153 QTYEDWNGVYY
-1165 EDLSG
+1165 EDNLG
-1170 KKHYRPE
+1170 KRQYRPE
-1177 LNMVAKEVITGNGKT
+1177 LNLVAKEMIITGYGKT
-1192 LNEAKAN
+1192 VNEAKAQ
-1199 ARKQVEALDIM
+1199 ARKQVEALDVT
-1210 EEYGPMGKHYFH
+1210 EKGPMGKHYFH

-1227 SNYSCGRSSTD
+1227 DNYSCGRSSKD
-1238 LGGKLEKAGTAGYVY
+1238 LGSKLEKAGTAGYVY
-1253 YVYTLDYRPAEL
+1253 YVYSLDYRPAEL

-1278 AMCNPKPGMND
+1278 KMCNPKPGMND
-1289 PAITEVGGIEKLTEG
+1289 PAIIEVGGIEKLTEG
-1304 FTVGCWTWTRFEKP
+1304 FTVGCWTWTKFEMP
-1318 DTVTEAGQYWDFY
+1318 GTETEAGQYWDFY
-1331 GPMPQDGLVSLDLE
+1331 GPMPQDGLVSLDLK

-1357 DGHQTGVLPSG
+1357 DGHKTGVLPSG

>member
-23 CTDYSEDINKVDNRV
+23 CTDYSEDINKVDDRV

-49 GQVKNLETT
+49 GQVKHLETAT
-58 TTQLKD
+58 ADLKK
-64 AQAKT
+64 AQAET
-69 AAAVTTLETTL
+69 DAAVTTLETTL

-85 KHDKDIKDL
+85 KHDEDIADL
-94 QKAYADA
+94 QKAYAAA
-101 DAALKTEIQGK
+101 DAALKTEIQDK
-112 IDALE
+112 IDALT
-117 KAHNDEVKKINAAIK
+117 KTHNDDVKNINNAIK
-132 ALQDDVTAL
+132 ALQDDVKAL
-141 QEKAAA
+141 QDKADA
-147 VEALLPTL
+147 VEKLLPTL
-155 ATKKELEEA
+155 ATKTELEEV

-170 AIAEVNKT
+170 AIADVNKT

-189 QKNITALQGKVTTL
+189 QKNITALQTKVATL
-203 EEDVAGLKTAVENAQ
+203 EGDVEGLKTAVANAQ
-218 KAADDA
+218 KAADAA
-224 QTAADKAQDTA
+224 QTAAEKAQDTA

-247 ALGAYAKEGALESKI
+247 ALGAYAKEGALEKKI
-262 AALEKMDSTLQADKF
+262 AELEKMDSTFKADKLNIVDF
-277 DTEKFG
+277 ED
-283 TYFAKELK
+283 ELFK
-291 DVIGAYAEKGAL
+291 LIGAYSEKGVL
-303 EAKLDALDGKD
+303 EAKLAALDSKD
-314 EDLQDQINK
+314 ADLQNQISK
-323 LDAKVEQ
+323 LDVKVEQ
-330 YNTALNERITE
+330 YNTALTDKITK
-341 LDEKVEQYNTELNAR
+341 LDEKVEQYNTDLNAR

-401 EDKAPVY
+401 EDKAPAY

-416 NHQVRNTSYYANLYS
+416 NHQVLNTSYYANLYS

-472 VAPAA
+472 VAPAS
-477 PVSIYGTPTCDPET
+477 PVSITGSAFDQAT

-505 TDTNYDKN
+505 TDKNYDKN

-557 VRIADDAKLQNK
+557 VRIADDAKLQKK
-569 DIATGYAYAG
+569 DIAKGYAYAG
-579 GEATLDNKHEYKIK
+579 GEATLDKNHEYKIK
-593 VSDAQAQ
+593 VSDAKAQ
-600 APVYKMPYNK
+600 APVYKMPYNQK
-610 PFDLSKLV
+610 FDLSKLI
-618 NTCVNVEV
+618 NTCVNVVV
-626 DDHCDF
+626 DDHCG
-632 TSIDHKV
+632 SISEHKI
-639 LDLNKYGLHYRYSV
+639 LDLKKYGLSYRYSV
-653 AKTEYKLDGDQTQTD
+653 AKTEYELDGDDTKTN
-668 QQTIIKNVNDEEYST
+668 QQTIIKNVNDQEYST
-683 DGLFEVITRE
+683 DGLFEVITRASKPDVE
-693 SNPGVGYNQEAI
+693 YNQEAI

-713 DLMHGDEI
+713 DLMHGNEI
-721 VTHAFVKLLITVVK
+721 VTHAFVKLIITVVK
-735 SDVDFTVEAE
+735 SDVDFTVDEDKPKDE
-745 ETTKEL
+745 KL
-751 ICDLKVN
+751 ICNLDVE
-758 RVIGVEILRE
+758 RTIGVETLRE

-779 EFWNNYTEYD
+779 EFWNNYAQTD
-789 EQGKLNAYVK
+789 AYVTKDGK
-799 KDCKVVDFPV
+799 KVNFPV
-809 PYLRDGDAGD
+809 PFLREGTESD

-827 WDFGYDDIVNLGL
+827 WKFGYEDVVKLGK
-840 IGDGKF
+840 IEGGKF

-857 AASALPTHI
+857 AASALPTTI

-871 VYITLQDPNI
+871 VNISLQDPHI

-891 KDKDGKPYAIYA
+891 NDEEGNPYAILA

-908 TSVDD
+908 KSVDD

-960 QKDVKYTGEEMGIK
+960 KKDVKYTGEGMGIK
-974 LTTFKYETGAEELS
+974 LSTFKFENGAEELS

-1040 PENQS
+1040 PANQS

-1058 DHKGLL
+1058 GHKGLL

-1111 LYADKVEVPATEAYY
+1111 LYADKKEVPAGEAYY

-1140 WFKNAPSFDGNQI
+1140 WFSNAPTFEGNSI
-1153 QTEVDWRGRVYY
+1153 QTWEDRDGVYY
-1165 EDLSG
+1165 EVG
-1170 KKHYRPE
+1170 KGNHKEKKYRPAI
-1177 LNMVAKEVITGNGKT
+1177 NMVAKEVITGYGKT
-1192 LNEAKAN
+1192 MNEAKAN
-1199 ARKQVEALDIM
+1199 ARKKVEALDVNKF
-1210 EEYGPMGKHYFH
+1210 GPMGKHYFH

-1227 SNYSCGRSSTD
+1227 ANYSCGRSSVD
-1238 LGGKLEKAGTAGYVY
+1238 LSGKLEKAGTAGYVY

-1265 RWIEPSIYTPEEG
+1265 RWIEPTIYTPEDG
-1278 AMCNPKPGMND
+1278 AMCNPQPGVND

-1304 FTVGCWTWTRFEKP
+1304 FTVGCWTWTKFEKP
-1318 DTVTEAGQYWDFY
+1318 GTETEAGQYWDFY
-1331 GPMPQDGLVSLDLE
+1331 GPMPQDGLVSLDLN

-1357 DGHQTGVLPSG
+1357 DGYKTGVLPSG

-1387 TEAYYLYIP
+1387 TEDYYLYIP

-1407 ATYVVKVNP
+1407 ATYEVKVNS

>member
-49 GQVKNLETT
+49 GQVKNLETA

-69 AAAVTTLETTL
+69 DAAVRTLETTL
-80 KELQT
+80 NELQT
-85 KHDKDIKDL
+85 KHDKDIADL

-112 IDALE
+112 IDALT
-117 KAHNDEVKKINAAIK
+117 KTHSDDVKKINAAIK
-132 ALQDDVTAL
+132 ALLDDVTAL
-141 QEKAAA
+141 QERASA
-147 VEALLPTL
+147 VEALIPTL

-164 SKKTAD
+164 SKMTAD

-203 EEDVAGLKTAVENAQ
+203 EGDVAGLKTAVEKAQ

-224 QTAADKAQDTA
+224 QTAADDAQRDATL
-235 DKALGEI
+235 ALGNIE
-242 DALKK
+242 ALKK
-247 ALGAYAKEGALESKI
+247 ALGKYAEEGALESKI
-262 AALEKMDSTLQADKF
+262 ALLEKMDSTLKADKF
-277 DTEKFG
+277 DTKNFG
-283 TYFAKELK
+283 TFFAKELK

-314 EDLQDQINK
+314 EDLQDQINN

-401 EDKAPVY
+401 EDKAPAY

-416 NHQVRNTSYYANLYS
+416 NQVLNTSYYANLYS

-447 SIDFASYVGGFSF
+447 SIDFASYVVGFSF

-472 VAPAA
+472 VAPEA
-477 PVSIYGTPTCDPET
+477 PVSITGSDFDQAT
-491 GYASFTVVKNEKIN
+491 GYASFTVVKKEKIN
-505 TDTNYDKN
+505 TDNNFDKN

-569 DIATGYAYAG
+569 DIAEGYAYAG
-579 GEATLDNKHEYKIK
+579 GEATLDNRHEYKIK

-610 PFDLSKLV
+610 QFDLSKLV

-626 DDHCDF
+626 DDHCGS
-632 TSIDHKV
+632 TSINHKV

-653 AKTEYKLDGDQTQTD
+653 AKTEYELDGDETKTN

-745 ETTKEL
+745 GTTKEL

-789 EQGKLNAYVK
+789 EQGNLNAYVK
-799 KDCKVVDFPV
+799 KDGKVVDFPT

-827 WDFGYDDIVNLGL
+827 WDFGYDDIVKLGL

-871 VYITLQDPNI
+871 VNITLQDPHI
-881 DPQPKPIYWE
+881 TVEPKPIYWE
-891 KDKDGKPYAIYA
+891 KDLDGNPYAIQA

-908 TSVDD
+908 KSVDD

-920 NTPIQYQPWLTPG
+920 NTPIQFQPWLTPG
-933 LDPTKVADPYCHQ
+933 LDSTKVADPYCHQ

-960 QKDVKYTGEEMGIK
+960 QKNVKYTGKEMGIY
-974 LTTFKYETGAEELS
+974 LTTFKFENGAEELS

-1015 IAETGDTKVLKTF
+1015 IAETGDTKPLKTF

-1040 PENQS
+1040 PENQF
-1045 VKDAVTGGDVIEF
+1045 VKDAVTGGDVIYF
-1058 DHKGLL
+1058 GHKGLL
-1064 VDWRGELVYGPTT
+1064 VDWRGELVYGSTT
-1077 KDVTLTD
+1077 NVTLTD

-1098 PGHYEVL
+1098 PGHYVVD

-1111 LYADKVEVPATEAYY
+1111 LYADKVEVPAGEAYY

-1153 QTEVDWRGRVYY
+1153 QTEVDLRGRVYY
-1165 EDLSG
+1165 KDLSG

-1177 LNMVAKEVITGNGKT
+1177 LNLVAKEVITGHGKT
-1192 LNEAKAN
+1192 LNEAQAN
-1199 ARKQVEALDIM
+1199 AREQVEALDIM
-1210 EEYGPMGKHYFH
+1210 EKWGPMGKHYFH

-1227 SNYSCGRSSTD
+1227 ANYSCGRSSKD

-1253 YVYTLDYRPAEL
+1253 YVYSLDYRPAEL
-1265 RWIEPSIYTPEEG
+1265 RWIEPSIYTPEDG

-1304 FTVGCWTWTRFEKP
+1304 FTVGCWTWTKFDRP
-1318 DTVTEAGQYWDFY
+1318 DSVTEAGQYWDFY

-1357 DGHQTGVLPSG
+1357 DGHKTGVLPSG
-1368 VTLRQIGNALRY
+1368 VTLRQEGNALRY
-1380 ENVQSPI
+1380 INVLSPI

>member
-69 AAAVTTLETTL
+69 DAAVKTLETTL

-85 KHDKDIKDL
+85 KHDKDIADL

-112 IDALE
+112 IDALT
-117 KAHNDEVKKINAAIK
+117 KTHSDDVKNINSAID
-132 ALQDDVTAL
+132 ALRKDVTAL
-141 QEKAAA
+141 QEKASA
-147 VEALLPTL
+147 VEALIPTL

-170 AIAEVNKT
+170 AIAEINKT

-189 QKNITALQGKVTTL
+189 QKNITALQGQVTTL
-203 EEDVAGLKTAVENAQ
+203 EGDVAGLKTAVENAQ
-218 KAADDA
+218 KAADNA
-224 QTAADKAQDTA
+224 QTAADNAQTDATL
-235 DKALGEI
+235 ALGNIES
-242 DALKK
+242 LKK
-247 ALGAYAKEGALESKI
+247 ALGKYAEEGALESKI
-262 AALEKMDSTLQADKF
+262 ALLEKMDSTLQADKF

-283 TYFAKELK
+283 TFFGKELK

-303 EAKLDALDGKD
+303 QAKLDALDGKD

-395 DGDKAG
+395 DGGKAG
-401 EDKAPVY
+401 EDKAPAY

-416 NHQVRNTSYYANLYS
+416 NHQVLNTSYYANLYS

-472 VAPAA
+472 VAPEA
-477 PVSIYGTPTCDPET
+477 PVSITGSAFDQAT
-491 GYASFTVVKNEKIN
+491 GYASFTVVKKEKIN
-505 TDTNYDKN
+505 TDKNYDKN

-569 DIATGYAYAG
+569 DIAKGYAYAG

-593 VSDAQAQ
+593 VSDAKAQ

-610 PFDLSKLV
+610 QFDLSKLV
-618 NTCVNVEV
+618 NTCVNVKV
-626 DDHCDF
+626 DDHCGS
-632 TSIDHKV
+632 TSIDHKI
-639 LDLNKYGLHYRYSV
+639 LDLKKYGLSYRYSV
-653 AKTEYKLDGDQTQTD
+653 AKTEYELNGDVTKTD
-668 QQTIIKNVNDEEYST
+668 QQTIIKNVNDQEYST
-683 DGLFEVITRE
+683 DGLFEVITRASKPDVE
-693 SNPGVGYNQEAI
+693 YNQEAI

-745 ETTKEL
+745 ETTKKL
-751 ICDLKVN
+751 ICNLDVE
-758 RVIGVEILRE
+758 RTIGVETLRE

-779 EFWNNYTEYD
+779 EFWNNY
-789 EQGKLNAYVK
+789 EQSDAYVN
-799 KDCKVVDFPV
+799 KDGEKVDFPV
-809 PYLRDGDAGD
+809 PFLREGTESD

-827 WDFGYDDIVNLGL
+827 WKFGYKDVVKLGL
-840 IGDGKF
+840 IGEGKF

-857 AASALPTHI
+857 AASALPTRI

-871 VYITLQDPNI
+871 VNITLQNPNI

-891 KDKDGKPYAIYA
+891 KKDGKPYAIQA

-908 TSVDD
+908 NSVNDE
-913 VAENCWF
+913 AENCWF

-933 LDPTKVADPYCHQ
+933 LDPTKVADPYCNQ
-946 ETSFAITSLSIYKG
+946 KTSFAITSLSIYKG
-960 QKDVKYTGEEMGIK
+960 QTDVKYTGEEMGIK
-974 LTTFKYETGAEELS
+974 LTTFKFETGAEELS

-1015 IAETGDTKVLKTF
+1015 IAETGDTKPLKTF

-1040 PENQS
+1040 PHNQS

-1064 VDWRGELVYGPTT
+1064 VDWRGEFVYGPTT

-1111 LYADKVEVPATEAYY
+1111 LYADKVEVPAGEAYY

-1140 WFKNAPSFDGNQI
+1140 WFKNAPSFEGNQI
-1153 QTEVDWRGRVYY
+1153 QTSQDEIGVYY
-1165 EDLSG
+1165 EDEVG
-1170 KKHYRPE
+1170 KRIYRPE
-1177 LNMVAKEVITGNGKT
+1177 VNFVAKEVITGYGAT
-1192 LNEAKAN
+1192 MNEAKAN
-1199 ARKQVEALDIM
+1199 ARKQVEALDVT

-1222 YLDAA
+1222 DAA
-1227 SNYSCGRSSTD
+1227 DNYSCGRSSKD

-1253 YVYTLDYRPAEL
+1253 YVYSLDYRPAEL
-1265 RWIEPSIYTPEEG
+1265 RWIEPSIYTPEDG
-1278 AMCNPKPGMND
+1278 AMCNPQPGVND
-1289 PAITEVGGIEKLTEG
+1289 PAIIEVGGIEKLTEG
-1304 FTVGCWTWTRFEKP
+1304 FTVGCWTWTKFEKP
-1318 DTVTEAGQYWDFY
+1318 DTETEAGQYWDFY

-1357 DGHQTGVLPSG
+1357 DGHRTGVLPSG
-1368 VTLRQIGNALRY
+1368 VTIRQEGNALRY
-1380 ENVQSPI
+1380 INVQSPI
-1387 TEAYYLYIP
+1387 TEPYYLYIP

-1407 ATYVVKVNP
+1407 ATYEVKVNP

>member
-1 MNKFFR
+1 
-7 LVSMFAIAGV
+7 MFAIAGV

-49 GQVKNLETT
+49 GQVKNLETAT
-58 TTQLKD
+58 TELKN

-69 AAAVTTLETTL
+69 DAAVKTLETTL

-85 KHDKDIKDL
+85 KHDKDVERIEGI
-94 QKAYADA
+94 
-101 DAALKTEIQGK
+101 T
-112 IDALE
+112 DALR
-117 KAHNDEVKKINAAIK
+117 K
-132 ALQDDVTAL
+132 DVTTL

-147 VEALLPTL
+147 VEALIPTL
-155 ATKKELEEA
+155 ATKKDLEEV
-164 SKKTAD
+164 SNKTAE
-170 AIAEVNKT
+170 AIAEINKT
-178 IGALQGDLEIA
+178 IGALQGNLETA
-189 QKNITALQGKVTTL
+189 QKAIAALEGRVSTL
-203 EEDVAGLKTAVENAQ
+203 EGDVAGLKTAVEKAQ
-218 KAADDA
+218 KAADAA
-224 QTAADKAQDTA
+224 QTAADKAQTDATL
-235 DKALGEI
+235 ALGNIES
-242 DALKK
+242 LKK
-247 ALGAYAKEGALESKI
+247 ALGKYAEEGALESKI
-262 AALEKMDSTLQADKF
+262 TLLEKMDSTLQADKF

-283 TYFAKELK
+283 TFFAKELK

-303 EAKLDALDGKD
+303 QAKLDALDGKD

-330 YNTALNERITE
+330 YNTALNDRITE

-401 EDKAPVY
+401 EDKAPAY

-416 NHQVRNTSYYANLYS
+416 NHQVLNTSYYANLYS

-472 VAPAA
+472 VAPEA
-477 PVSIYGTPTCDPET
+477 PVSITGSAFDQAT
-491 GYASFTVVKNEKIN
+491 GYASFTVVKKEKIN
-505 TDTNYDKN
+505 TDRNYDKN

-557 VRIADDAKLQNK
+557 VRIADDAKLQKK
-569 DIATGYAYAG
+569 DIAKGYAYAG
-579 GEATLDNKHEYKIK
+579 GEATLDNNHEYKIK
-593 VSDAQAQ
+593 VSDAQKQ

-610 PFDLSKLV
+610 KFDLSKLV
-618 NTCVNVEV
+618 NTCVNVVV
-626 DDHCDF
+626 DDHCGS
-632 TSIDHKV
+632 TSINHQV
-639 LDLNKYGLHYRYSV
+639 LDLKKYGLHYRYSV

-779 EFWNNYTEYD
+779 EFWNNY
-789 EQGKLNAYVK
+789 EQSDAYVK
-799 KDCKVVDFPV
+799 KDGEVVDFPT

-827 WDFGYDDIVNLGL
+827 WDFDYDHIVNLGL
-840 IGDGKF
+840 IGDGRF

-871 VYITLQDPNI
+871 VNITLQDPHI
-881 DPQPKPIYWE
+881 TVEPKPIYWE
-891 KDKDGKPYAIYA
+891 KDEDGNPYAIQA

-908 TSVDD
+908 KSVDD

-920 NTPIQYQPWLTPG
+920 NTPIQFQPWLTPG
-933 LDPTKVADPYCHQ
+933 LDPTKVADPYCNQ
-946 ETSFAITSLSIYKG
+946 ETSFAITSLSIYQG
-960 QKDVKYTGEEMGIK
+960 QKNVKYTGKEMGIY
-974 LTTFKYETGAEELS
+974 LTTFKFENGAEELS

-1009 TVTWTA
+1009 TVVWTA
-1015 IAETGDTKVLKTF
+1015 TAETGDTRTLKTF

-1064 VDWRGELVYGPTT
+1064 VDWRGELVYGSTT

-1098 PGHYEVL
+1098 PGHYEVD
-1105 SQAYFK
+1105 SPAYFK
-1111 LYADKVEVPATEAYY
+1111 LDADKVEVPAGEAYY

-1153 QTEVDWRGRVYY
+1153 QTEVDWHDGRVYY
-1165 EDLSG
+1165 KDLYG

-1177 LNMVAKEVITGNGKT
+1177 LNLVAKEVITGHGKT
-1192 LNEAKAN
+1192 LNEAQAD
-1199 ARKQVEALDIM
+1199 ARKQVVALDIM
-1210 EEYGPMGKHYFH
+1210 EKYGPMGKHYFH
-1222 YLDAA
+1222 YIDGAA
-1227 SNYSCGRSSTD
+1227 NYSCGRSSKD

-1253 YVYTLDYRPAEL
+1253 YVYSLDYRPAEL
-1265 RWIEPSIYTPEEG
+1265 LWIKPSIYTPEDG
-1278 AMCNPKPGMND
+1278 AMCNPQPGVND
-1289 PAITEVGGIEKLTEG
+1289 PAIIEVGGIEKLTEG
-1304 FTVGCWTWTRFEKP
+1304 YTVGCWTWTKFEKP
-1318 DTVTEAGQYWDFY
+1318 GTETEAGQYWDFY
-1331 GPMPQDGLVSLDLE
+1331 GPMPQDGLVSLDLK

-1357 DGHQTGVLPSG
+1357 DGHKTGVLPSG
-1368 VTLRQIGNALRY
+1368 VTLRQEGNALRY
-1380 ENVQSPI
+1380 INVMSPI

>member
-49 GQVKNLETT
+49 GQVKNLEAT

-799 KDCKVVDFPV
+799 KDRKVVDFPV

>member
-23 CTDYSEDINKVDNRV
+23 CTDYSEDINKVDGRV

-49 GQVKNLETT
+49 GQVKNLETAT
-58 TTQLKD
+58 TELKN

-69 AAAVTTLETTL
+69 EAAVNTLETTL

-85 KHDKDIKDL
+85 KHDKDIADL

-101 DAALKTEIQGK
+101 DAALKAEIQGK
-112 IDALE
+112 IDALTN
-117 KAHNDEVKKINAAIK
+117 AHNDEVKNINAAIE
-132 ALQDDVTAL
+132 ALQKD
-141 QEKAAA
+141 
-147 VEALLPTL
+147 VEALQKKASEVEALIPTL

-164 SKKTAD
+164 SQQTAA
-170 AIAEVNKT
+170 AIAEVEKT
-178 IGALQGDLEIA
+178 IGALRGDLEIA
-189 QKNITALQGKVTTL
+189 QKDITALQGRVTTL
-203 EEDVAGLKTAVENAQ
+203 EGDVKGLDTAVKNAQ

-224 QTAADKAQDTA
+224 QTAADQAQSDATS
-235 DKALGEI
+235 ALGNIE
-242 DALKK
+242 ALKK
-247 ALGAYAKEGALESKI
+247 ALGMYAEAGALEAKI
-262 AALEKMDSTLQADKF
+262 AALEKMDSTLNADKF
-277 DTEKFG
+277 NTKDFG
-283 TYFAKELK
+283 TFFANELK
-291 DVIGAYAEKGAL
+291 DVIGAYAEKGVL

-314 EDLQDQINK
+314 EDLQNQITK
-323 LDAKVEQ
+323 LDEKLDKAVED
-330 YNTALNERITE
+330 LNGKITK

-401 EDKAPVY
+401 EDKAPAY
-408 HACSTSVG
+408 HACSTSVD

-472 VAPAA
+472 VAPEA
-477 PVSIYGTPTCDPET
+477 PVSITGSAFDQAT
-491 GYASFTVVKNEKIN
+491 GYASFTVVKKEKIN
-505 TDTNYDKN
+505 TDKNYDKN

-552 ITASD
+552 ITARD
-557 VRIADDAKLQNK
+557 VRIADDAKLQKK
-569 DIATGYAYAG
+569 DIAEGYAYAG
-579 GEATLDNKHEYKIK
+579 GEATLDNNHEYKIK

-610 PFDLSKLV
+610 KFDLSKLV
-618 NTCVNVEV
+618 NTCVNVVV
-626 DDHCDF
+626 DDHCGS
-632 TSIDHKV
+632 TSINHQV

-653 AKTEYKLDGDQTQTD
+653 AKTEYELDGDETKTN

-713 DLMHGDEI
+713 DLMHGNEI

-735 SDVDFTVEAE
+735 SDVDFDVEAE

-751 ICDLKVN
+751 ICNLKVN

-779 EFWNNYTEYD
+779 EFWNNYEMSD
-789 EQGKLNAYVK
+789 AYVK
-799 KDCKVVDFPV
+799 KDGEVVDFPA

-827 WDFGYDDIVNLGL
+827 WDFDYDDIVSLGL
-840 IGDGKF
+840 IGDGRF

-871 VYITLQDPNI
+871 VNITLQDPHI
-881 DPQPKPIYWE
+881 TVEPKPIYWE

-908 TSVDD
+908 KSVDD

-933 LDPTKVADPYCHQ
+933 LDPTKVADPYCNQ

-960 QKDVKYTGEEMGIK
+960 QKDVKYTGKEMGIY
-974 LTTFKYETGAEELS
+974 LTTFKYETGDEELS
-988 IALDKTNADIKE
+988 IALDKTNPYIKE

-1015 IAETGDTKVLKTF
+1015 TAETGDTKPLKTF

-1058 DHKGLL
+1058 GHKGLL

-1111 LYADKVEVPATEAYY
+1111 LYADKVEVPAGEAYY

-1153 QTEVDWRGRVYY
+1153 KTEVDLLGGVYY
-1165 EDLSG
+1165 KDLSG
-1170 KKHYRPE
+1170 KRHYRPE
-1177 LNMVAKEVITGNGKT
+1177 INMVAKEVITGHGKT
-1192 LNEAKAN
+1192 LNEAQAQ
-1199 ARKQVEALDIM
+1199 ARKQVEALDVT
-1210 EEYGPMGKHYFH
+1210 EKGPMGKHYFH

-1227 SNYSCGRSSTD
+1227 GNYSCGRSSKD

-1253 YVYTLDYRPAEL
+1253 YVYSLDYRPAEL

-1278 AMCNPKPGMND
+1278 KMCNPKPGMND

-1304 FTVGCWTWTRFEKP
+1304 FTVGCWTWTKFEKP
-1318 DTVTEAGQYWDFY
+1318 GTETEAGQYWNFY

-1345 GVKTSLKDGKHV
+1345 GVKTSLVDGKHV
-1357 DGHQTGVLPSG
+1357 DGHKTGVLPSG
-1368 VTLRQIGNALRY
+1368 VTLLQIGNALRY

>member
-38 DNVEGRLTTVE
+38 DNVEGRLSTVE
-49 GQVKNLETT
+49 GQVKNLVTAT
-58 TTQLKD
+58 DDLKN

-85 KHDKDIKDL
+85 KHDKDVERIEGITDALRKDVTTL
-94 QKAYADA
+94 QKKAD
-101 DAALKTEIQGK
+101 E
-112 IDALE
+112 
-117 KAHNDEVKKINAAIK
+117 
-132 ALQDDVTAL
+132 
-141 QEKAAA
+141 
-147 VEALLPTL
+147 VEALIPTL
-155 ATKKELEEA
+155 ATKKDLEEV
-164 SKKTAD
+164 SNKTAE
-170 AIAEVNKT
+170 AIAEINKT
-178 IGALQGDLEIA
+178 IGTLQGNLETA
-189 QKNITALQGKVTTL
+189 QKAIAALEGRVSTL
-203 EEDVAGLKTAVENAQ
+203 EGDVAGLKTAVEKAQ

-224 QTAADKAQDTA
+224 QTAADKAQSDATL
-235 DKALGEI
+235 ALGNIE
-242 DALKK
+242 ALKK
-247 ALGAYAKEGALESKI
+247 ALGKYAEVGALESKI

-472 VAPAA
+472 VAPEA
-477 PVSIYGTPTCDPET
+477 PVSITGSDFDQAT
-491 GYASFTVVKNEKIN
+491 GYASFTVVKKEKIN
-505 TDTNYDKN
+505 TDKNFDKN

-557 VRIADDAKLQNK
+557 VRIADDAKLQKK
-569 DIATGYAYAG
+569 DIAKGYAYAG

-593 VSDAQAQ
+593 VSDAKAQ

-610 PFDLSKLV
+610 QFDLSKLV
-618 NTCVNVEV
+618 NTCVNVKV
-626 DDHCDF
+626 DDHCGS
-632 TSIDHKV
+632 TSIDHKI

-653 AKTEYKLDGDQTQTD
+653 AKTEYELDGDKTKTD
-668 QQTIIKNVNDEEYST
+668 QQTIIKNVNDQEYST

-693 SNPGVGYNQEAI
+693 SKPDVEYNQEAI

-745 ETTKEL
+745 ETTKKL
-751 ICDLKVN
+751 ICNLDVE
-758 RVIGVEILRE
+758 RTIGVETLRE

-779 EFWNNYTEYD
+779 EFWNNY
-789 EQGKLNAYVK
+789 EQSDAYVN
-799 KDCKVVDFPV
+799 KDGEKVDFPV
-809 PYLRDGDAGD
+809 PFLREGTESD

-827 WDFGYDDIVNLGL
+827 WKFGYEDVVKLGL
-840 IGDGKF
+840 IGEGKF

-857 AASALPTHI
+857 AASALPTRI

-871 VYITLQDPNI
+871 VNITLQDPNI

-908 TSVDD
+908 KSVDD

-920 NTPIQYQPWLTPG
+920 NTPIQFQPWLTPG
-933 LDPTKVADPYCHQ
+933 LDPTKVADPYCNQ

-974 LTTFKYETGAEELS
+974 LTTFKYETGVEELS

-1009 TVTWTA
+1009 TVVWTA
-1015 IAETGDTKVLKTF
+1015 TAETGDTKPLKTF

-1058 DHKGLL
+1058 GHKGLL

-1111 LYADKVEVPATEAYY
+1111 LYADKVEVPAGEAYY
-1126 SYSYQLLEDAAVWE
+1126 SYSYQLLEDDAVWE
-1140 WFKNAPSFDGNQI
+1140 WFKNAPSFEGNQI
-1153 QTEVDWRGRVYY
+1153 QTSQDEIGVYY
-1165 EDLSG
+1165 EDEIG
-1170 KKHYRPE
+1170 KRIYRPE
-1177 LNMVAKEVITGNGKT
+1177 VNFVAKEVITGYGAT
-1192 LNEAKAN
+1192 MNEAKAN
-1199 ARKQVEALDIM
+1199 ARKQVEALDLT
-1210 EEYGPMGKHYFH
+1210 EYGPMGKHYFH
-1222 YLDAA
+1222 DAA
-1227 SNYSCGRSSTD
+1227 DNYSCGRSSKD
-1238 LGGKLEKAGTAGYVY
+1238 LGAKLEKAGTAGYVY
-1253 YVYTLDYRPAEL
+1253 YVYSLDYRPAEL
-1265 RWIEPSIYTPEEG
+1265 RWIEPSIYTPEDG
-1278 AMCNPKPGMND
+1278 AMCNPQPGVND
-1289 PAITEVGGIEKLTEG
+1289 PAIIEVGGIEKLTEG
-1304 FTVGCWTWTRFEKP
+1304 FTVGCWTWTKFEKP
-1318 DTVTEAGQYWDFY
+1318 GTETEAGQYWDFY
-1331 GPMPQDGLVSLDLE
+1331 GPMPQDGLVSLDLK

-1357 DGHQTGVLPSG
+1357 DGHKTGVLPSG
-1368 VTLRQIGNALRY
+1368 VTIRQEGNALRY
-1380 ENVQSPI
+1380 INVQSPI
-1387 TEAYYLYIP
+1387 TEPYYLYIP

-1407 ATYVVKVNP
+1407 ATYEVKVNP

>member
-49 GQVKNLETT
+49 GQVKNLETAT
-58 TTQLKD
+58 TELKN

-69 AAAVTTLETTL
+69 DAAVKTLETTL

-85 KHDKDIKDL
+85 KHDKDIADL

-112 IDALE
+112 IDALT
-117 KAHNDEVKKINAAIK
+117 KTHSDDVKNINAAIK

-141 QEKAAA
+141 QKKAAD
-147 VEALLPTL
+147 VEKLIPTL
-155 ATKKELEEA
+155 ATKKDLEEA
-164 SKKTAD
+164 SKKTAEE
-170 AIAEVNKT
+170 IAKVNET
-178 IGALQGDLEIA
+178 IGALQGNLEIA

-203 EEDVAGLKTAVENAQ
+203 EGDVAGLKTAVENAQ
-218 KAADDA
+218 KAAGDA
-224 QTAADKAQDTA
+224 QTAADKAQSDATL
-235 DKALGEI
+235 ALGNI

-247 ALGAYAKEGALESKI
+247 ALGKYAEVGALESKI

-283 TYFAKELK
+283 TYFAGELK
-291 DVIGAYAEKGAL
+291 DVIGAYAEKGVL
-303 EAKLDALDGKD
+303 EAKLEALDGKD

-341 LDEKVEQYNTELNAR
+341 LDEKVEQYNTALNAR

-395 DGDKAG
+395 DGGKAG
-401 EDKAPVY
+401 EDKAPAY

-416 NHQVRNTSYYANLYS
+416 NHQVLNTSYYANLYS

-436 AATAKYRLNPR
+436 VATAKYRLNPR

-477 PVSIYGTPTCDPET
+477 PVSIFGTPTCDPET

-505 TDTNYDKN
+505 TDKNYDKN

-552 ITASD
+552 ITARD
-557 VRIADDAKLQNK
+557 VRIGDDAKLQKK
-569 DIATGYAYAG
+569 DIAKGYAYAG
-579 GEATLDNKHEYKIK
+579 GEATLDNNHEYKIK

-618 NTCVNVEV
+618 NTCVNVVV
-626 DDHCDF
+626 DDHCGS
-632 TSIDHKV
+632 TSINHQV

-713 DLMHGDEI
+713 DLMHGEEI

-735 SDVDFTVEAE
+735 SDVDFDVEAE

-758 RVIGVEILRE
+758 SVIGVEILRE

-799 KDCKVVDFPV
+799 KDGKVVDFPV

-827 WDFGYDDIVNLGL
+827 WDFGYDDIVKLGL

-871 VYITLQDPNI
+871 VNITLQDPHI
-881 DPQPKPIYWE
+881 TVEPKPIYWE
-891 KDKDGKPYAIYA
+891 KDEDGNPYAIQA

-908 TSVDD
+908 KSVDD

-920 NTPIQYQPWLTPG
+920 NTPIQFQPWLTPG

-960 QKDVKYTGEEMGIK
+960 QENVKYTGEEMGIK
-974 LTTFKYETGAEELS
+974 LTTFKYETGVEELS

-1040 PENQS
+1040 PESQS

-1058 DHKGLL
+1058 GHKGLL

-1084 YFWKKTCNGHSVVL
+1084 YFWKKTCNGHKVVL

-1111 LYADKVEVPATEAYY
+1111 LYADKVEVPAGEAYY

-1153 QTEVDWRGRVYY
+1153 ETYQDWDGSVYY
-1165 EDLSG
+1165 IDKIG
-1170 KKHYRPE
+1170 RRRYRPQVN
-1177 LNMVAKEVITGNGKT
+1177 LVAKEVITGYGAT
-1192 LNEAKAN
+1192 LNEAKAA
-1199 ARKQVEALDIM
+1199 ARKQVEALDIT
-1210 EEYGPMGKHYFH
+1210 EFGPMGKHYFH

-1227 SNYSCGRSSTD
+1227 NNYACGRSSKD

-1265 RWIEPSIYTPEEG
+1265 RWIEPSIHTPEEG
-1278 AMCNPKPGMND
+1278 EMCNPKPGMND
-1289 PAITEVGGIEKLTEG
+1289 PAIIEVGGIEKLTEG
-1304 FTVGCWTWTRFEKP
+1304 YTVGCWTWTKFEKP
-1318 DTVTEAGQYWDFY
+1318 GTETEAGQYWDFY
-1331 GPMPQDGLVSLDLE
+1331 GPMPQDGLVSLDLK

-1357 DGHQTGVLPSG
+1357 DGHKTGVLPSG
-1368 VTLRQIGNALRY
+1368 VTLRQEGNALRY
-1380 ENVQSPI
+1380 INVMSPI
-1387 TEAYYLYIP
+1387 TEPYYLYIP

>member
-1 MNKFFR
+1 M
-7 LVSMFAIAGV
+7 
-17 TFAYTS
+17 
-23 CTDYSEDINKVDNRV
+23 
-38 DNVEGRLTTVE
+38 
-49 GQVKNLETT
+49 
-58 TTQLKD
+58 
-64 AQAKT
+64 
-69 AAAVTTLETTL
+69 
-80 KELQT
+80 
-85 KHDKDIKDL
+85 
-94 QKAYADA
+94 
-101 DAALKTEIQGK
+101 
-112 IDALE
+112 
-117 KAHNDEVKKINAAIK
+117 
-132 ALQDDVTAL
+132 
-141 QEKAAA
+141 
-147 VEALLPTL
+147 
-155 ATKKELEEA
+155 
-164 SKKTAD
+164 
-170 AIAEVNKT
+170 
-178 IGALQGDLEIA
+178 
-189 QKNITALQGKVTTL
+189 
-203 EEDVAGLKTAVENAQ
+203 
-218 KAADDA
+218 
-224 QTAADKAQDTA
+224 
-235 DKALGEI
+235 
-242 DALKK
+242 
-247 ALGAYAKEGALESKI
+247 
-262 AALEKMDSTLQADKF
+262 
-277 DTEKFG
+277 
-283 TYFAKELK
+283 
-291 DVIGAYAEKGAL
+291 
-303 EAKLDALDGKD
+303 
-314 EDLQDQINK
+314 
-323 LDAKVEQ
+323 
-330 YNTALNERITE
+330 
-341 LDEKVEQYNTELNAR
+341 
-356 IDAVLGIIAGRLSSI
+356 
-371 AFIPQYYVDGV
+371 
-382 PAILFETIAYDPM
+382 
-395 DGDKAG
+395 
-401 EDKAPVY
+401 AP
-408 HACSTSVG
+408 
-416 NHQVRNTSYYANLYS
+416 
-431 SFTSA
+431 
-436 AATAKYRLNPR
+436 
-447 SIDFASYVGGFSF
+447 
-460 VGEKADYVHTRA
+460 E
-472 VAPAA
+472 A
-477 PVSIYGTPTCDPET
+477 PVSIVGTPTCDPN

-505 TDTNYDKN
+505 TDKNYDKN

-569 DIATGYAYAG
+569 DIAKGYAYAG

-593 VSDAQAQ
+593 VSDAKAQ

-610 PFDLSKLV
+610 QFDLSKLV
-618 NTCVNVEV
+618 NTCVNVKV
-626 DDHCDF
+626 DDHCGS
-632 TSIDHKV
+632 TSIDHKI

-653 AKTEYKLDGDQTQTD
+653 AKTEYELDGDKTKTD
-668 QQTIIKNVNDEEYST
+668 QQTIIKNVNDQEYST

-745 ETTKEL
+745 ETTKKL
-751 ICDLKVN
+751 ICNLDVE
-758 RVIGVEILRE
+758 RTIGVETLRE

-779 EFWNNYTEYD
+779 EFWNNY
-789 EQGKLNAYVK
+789 EQSDAYVN
-799 KDCKVVDFPV
+799 KDGEKVDFPV
-809 PYLRDGDAGD
+809 PFLREGTESD

-827 WDFGYDDIVNLGL
+827 WKFGYEDVVKLGL
-840 IGDGKF
+840 IGEGKF

-857 AASALPTHI
+857 AASALPTRI

-871 VYITLQDPNI
+871 VNITLQNPNI

-908 TSVDD
+908 KSVND

-920 NTPIQYQPWLTPG
+920 NTPIQFQPWLTPG
-933 LDPTKVADPYCHQ
+933 LDPTKVADPYCNQ

-974 LTTFKYETGAEELS
+974 LTTFKYETGVEELS

-1015 IAETGDTKVLKTF
+1015 IAETGDTKPLKTF

-1058 DHKGLL
+1058 GHKGLL

-1111 LYADKVEVPATEAYY
+1111 LYADKVEVPAGEAYY
-1126 SYSYQLLEDAAVWE
+1126 SYSYQLLEDDAVWE
-1140 WFKNAPSFDGNQI
+1140 WFKNAPSFEGNQI
-1153 QTEVDWRGRVYY
+1153 QTSQDEIGVYY
-1165 EDLSG
+1165 EDEVG
-1170 KKHYRPE
+1170 KRIYRPE
-1177 LNMVAKEVITGNGKT
+1177 VNFVAKEVITGYGAT
-1192 LNEAKAN
+1192 MNEAKAN
-1199 ARKQVEALDIM
+1199 ARKQVEALDVT
-1210 EEYGPMGKHYFH
+1210 EYGPMGKHYFH
-1222 YLDAA
+1222 DAA
-1227 SNYSCGRSSTD
+1227 DNYSCGRSSKD
-1238 LGGKLEKAGTAGYVY
+1238 LGAKLEKAGTAGYVY
-1253 YVYTLDYRPAEL
+1253 YVYSLDYRPAEL
-1265 RWIEPSIYTPEEG
+1265 RWIEPSIYTPEDG
-1278 AMCNPKPGMND
+1278 AMCNPQPGVND
-1289 PAITEVGGIEKLTEG
+1289 PAIIEVGGIEKLTEG
-1304 FTVGCWTWTRFEKP
+1304 FTVGCWTWTKFEKP
-1318 DTVTEAGQYWDFY
+1318 GTETEAGQYWGFY
-1331 GPMPQDGLVSLDLE
+1331 GPMPQDGLVSLDLK

-1357 DGHQTGVLPSG
+1357 DGHKTGVLPSG